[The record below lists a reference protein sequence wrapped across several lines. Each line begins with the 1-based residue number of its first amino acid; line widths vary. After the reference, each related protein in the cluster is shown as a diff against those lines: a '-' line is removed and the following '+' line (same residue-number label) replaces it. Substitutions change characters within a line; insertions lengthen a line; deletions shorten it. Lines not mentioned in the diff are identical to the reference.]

1 MIKIFTGKVI
11 GTKMAKTA
19 VVSVERIVIHPLYKK
34 RFKRDRK
41 YQVHDEIGVKLNDV
55 VKFTACKPYSRTKKW
70 KILEVVSA
78 KGGKSEARST
88 KSETVSKVKKTKSET
103 KKVTKKGASK

>member
-1 MIKIFTGKVI
+1 MKIFTGRVI

-19 VVSVERIVIHPLYKK
+19 VVSVERIVVHPLYKK

-41 YQVHDEIGVKLNDV
+41 YQVQDEIGTKVNDV
-55 VKFTACKPYSRTKKW
+55 VKFAASKPYSKTKKW

-78 KGGKSEARST
+78 K
-88 KSETVSKVKKTKSET
+88 
-103 KKVTKKGASK
+103 KGATK